1 MNREATER
9 LTTIEDHGLIITL
22 DTRDRVFGPAGGLPQ
37 KIDWLAQNPPLLR
50 PKLWR
55 KPEGRKIANMKTGWE
70 HPLTG
75 ANGEGNRRDD
85 VASSL
90 VSLSSYRRQL
100 GRSKAT
106 LWRYRKLGWLKCVN
120 VLGKLYVTREAIAEF
135 EARVLNG
142 DLAKEPH
149 GCAAG
154 SPAAA

>member
-1 MNREATER
+1 
-9 LTTIEDHGLIITL
+9 
-22 DTRDRVFGPAGGLPQ
+22 
-37 KIDWLAQNPPLLR
+37 
-50 PKLWR
+50 
-55 KPEGRKIANMKTGWE
+55 MKTVGE

-75 ANGEGNRRDD
+75 ANGEVNRRDD